1 MTELEMCD
9 ALGILLD
16 PDQNAVTIDQT
27 ILENIAKVS
36 RALVEV
42 SDQKALLGTLNQEMW
57 LAFVPWH
64 SFN

>member
-16 PDQNAVTIDQT
+16 PDKNAVTIDSI

-36 RALVEV
+36 RALAEL
-42 SDQKALLGTLNQEMW
+42 SDQKAILGTLNQEMW

-64 SFN
+64 SLN